1 MIVTYVRFYEELND
15 FLPARLSKKTMK
27 KEVLL
32 PTTVKDIVES
42 YGVPH
47 TEVDLIL
54 VNGESVSFGYKIA
67 DQDRIS
73 VYPVF
78 ESFDITPVKHLQAKP
93 LRIPCFFAEKYLWKL
108 TRLLRLLGINVI
120 YDDTL
125 TNKQVIELI
134 VSSKQILLTRSAQQL
149 MHSTISRGY
158 CIRADDPVDQT
169 IEVMKRFDLLGQ
181 MLPFSRCMLCNGSVV
196 KIPMQTVESHLD
208 SKTASLYTKYFQCS
222 DCKKIYWKGSHYKQL
237 QRFVDQVK
245 SALMNIIFI

>member
-32 PTTVKDIVES
+32 STTVKDIVES

-54 VNGESVSFGYKIA
+54 VNGESVSFGYKIV

-134 VSSKQILLTRSAQQL
+134 VSSKQILLTRSVQQL

-158 CIRADDPVDQT
+158 CIRADDPVDQA